1 MQGDRHTGTE
11 RNGTQRS
18 LHIDE
23 VINTYEQRKYKNE
36 TREINS
42 SLGFVPSGKIVERVR
57 ALNSNVYSKKT
68 KSRDSR
74 TNLKIF
80 PPFHNI

>member
-1 MQGDRHTGTE
+1 MRGPSETE
-11 RNGTQRS
+11 PSARS

-36 TREINS
+36 TGEINS

-57 ALNSNVYSKKT
+57 ALNSNVNSKKT

>member
-23 VINTYEQRKYKNE
+23 VINTYEQRKYRNK

-42 SLGFVPSGKIVERVR
+42 SLGFMPSGKIGERVPAPHSKCGLETESSR
-57 ALNSNVYSKKT
+57 LNKKR
-68 KSRDSR
+68 RDVR
-74 TNLKIF
+74 
-80 PPFHNI
+80 